1 MINIFEKYNKLTD
14 EERKD
19 IEDLYIVHQLYKQL
33 ENSDEV
39 DLTKLEY
46 KILFNKVKECFNVS
60 NIDVREIIKR
70 IIEILK
76 CVDKTISDID
86 DLELEELVDLISNKD
101 SDFKTIEHKKDILFA
116 ITTARFYCLLLKYEG
131 QYMLVCEKNDG
142 TQYQRRFKNE
152 FDSILKD
159 LSDLGYNNYWQVLNA
174 KDYGIPQNRE
184 RVFIISIRKDIDNGK
199 FTFPETIP
207 LQLKLKDL
215 LEDVVDDKYY
225 LTEKGIG
232 RLIKKNNKLIRNN
245 DNPDVSSCII
255 AGYYK
260 MDGRNNQYISEQNK
274 PKRIGGIYDTEER
287 KRQAGSI
294 YDSNAISPTLTTMFP
309 GGDKQPFVLVN
320 EGTKKGTSEA
330 REGDSINIS
339 YPNNMRK
346 RGRVGKEVSQTI
358 LTSPNMAVVENA
370 NKPICLNANKNV
382 SIQDRIY
389 DEEGI
394 STTVTASEFKPKI
407 AERKMFN
414 PYNDKEIKD
423 IAPTQT
429 ANCGNSYSSAA
440 VLISEDGT
448 TFMRIRKLTPLECW
462 RLMGFDDK
470 DFYKAK
476 DSGISDTQLYRQA
489 GNSIVVNVLEKIIE
503 GLLK

>member
-1 MINIFEKYNKLTD
+1 MIKLLSLFTGIGAFEKALERLNIKYDLVGFSEIDKHAIKSYCAIHNVTEDKNYGDISKINENELPDFDIMTWGFPCQDISIAGKLKGIKEGET
-14 EERKD
+14 RSG
-19 IEDLYIVHQLYKQL
+19 LYYEGYRILK
-33 ENSDEV
+33 
-39 DLTKLEY
+39 TK
-46 KILFNKVKECFNVS
+46 KPKVS
-60 NIDVREIIKR
+60 
-70 IIEILK
+70 IIEN
-76 CVDKTISDID
+76 V
-86 DLELEELVDLISNKD
+86 
-101 SDFKTIEHKKDILFA
+101 
-116 ITTARFYCLLLKYEG
+116 
-131 QYMLVCEKNDG
+131 KNL
-142 TQYQRRFKNE
+142 TSKRFKNE

-199 FTFPETIP
+199 FIFPEKIQ

-215 LEDVVDDKYY
+215 LEEVVDNKYY

-232 RLIKKNNKLIRNN
+232 RLIKRNNKLIRNN
-245 DNPDVSSCII
+245 ENPDVSSCII
-255 AGYYK
+255 AGYHK
-260 MDGRNNQYISEQNK
+260 MDGRNNQYISEENK
-274 PKRIGGIYDTEER
+274 PKRIGGIYDTDER
-287 KRQAGSI
+287 KRQAGGI
-294 YDSNAISPTLTTMFP
+294 YDPNAISPTLTTMFP

-320 EGTKKGTSEA
+320 EGTKKGSSEA

-339 YPNNMRK
+339 YPNNMKK

-370 NKPICLNANKNV
+370 NKPICLNANKKV

-394 STTVTASEFKPKI
+394 SATVTASEFRPKI

-414 PYNDKEIKD
+414 SYNNKEIKD

-429 ANCGNSYSSAA
+429 TNCGSSTSSAA
-440 VLISEDGT
+440 VLISENGSNYLK
-448 TFMRIRKLTPLECW
+448 IRKLTPLECW
-462 RLMGFDDK
+462 RLMGFDDE

-476 DSGISDTQLYRQA
+476 NVGISDTQLYRQA
-489 GNSIVVNVLEKIIE
+489 GNSIVVNVLEEIFKT
-503 GLLK
+503 LLNLKLKNE

>member
-1 MINIFEKYNKLTD
+1 MIKLLSLFTGIGAFEKALERLNIKYDLVGFSEIDKHAIKSYCAIHNVTEDKNYGDISKINENELPDFDIMTWGFPCQDISIAGKLKGIKEGET
-14 EERKD
+14 RSG
-19 IEDLYIVHQLYKQL
+19 LYYEGYRILK
-33 ENSDEV
+33 
-39 DLTKLEY
+39 TK
-46 KILFNKVKECFNVS
+46 KPKVS
-60 NIDVREIIKR
+60 
-70 IIEILK
+70 IIEN
-76 CVDKTISDID
+76 V
-86 DLELEELVDLISNKD
+86 
-101 SDFKTIEHKKDILFA
+101 
-116 ITTARFYCLLLKYEG
+116 
-131 QYMLVCEKNDG
+131 KNL
-142 TQYQRRFKNE
+142 TSKRFKNE

-199 FTFPETIP
+199 FIFPEKIQ

-215 LEDVVDDKYY
+215 LEEVVDNKYY

-232 RLIKKNNKLIRNN
+232 RLIKRNNKLIRNN
-245 DNPDVSSCII
+245 ENPDVSSCII
-255 AGYYK
+255 AGYHK
-260 MDGRNNQYISEQNK
+260 MDGRNNQYISEENK
-274 PKRIGGIYDTEER
+274 PKRIGGIYDTDER
-287 KRQAGSI
+287 KRQAGGI
-294 YDSNAISPTLTTMFP
+294 YDPNAISPTLTTMFP

-320 EGTKKGTSEA
+320 EGTKKGSSEA

-339 YPNNMRK
+339 YPNNMKK

-370 NKPICLNANKNV
+370 NKPICLNANKKV

-394 STTVTASEFKPKI
+394 SATVTASEFRPKI

-414 PYNDKEIKD
+414 SYNNKEIKD

-429 ANCGNSYSSAA
+429 ANCGSTTSSAA
-440 VLISEDGT
+440 VLISEDGSNYLK
-448 TFMRIRKLTPLECW
+448 IRKLTPLECW
-462 RLMGFDDK
+462 RLMGFDDE

-476 DSGISDTQLYRQA
+476 NVGISDTQLYRQA
-489 GNSIVVNVLEKIIE
+489 GNSIVVNVLEEIFKT
-503 GLLK
+503 LLNLKLKNE

>member
-1 MINIFEKYNKLTD
+1 MIKLLSLFTGIGAFEKALERLNVDYELVGFSEIDKYAIKSYCAIHNVTEDKNYGDISKIDENKLPD
-14 EERKD
+14 FD
-19 IEDLYIVHQLYKQL
+19 IMTWGFPCQDISIAGKLKGIQEGKTRSGLYYEGYRILKA
-33 ENSDEV
+33 
-39 DLTKLEY
+39 KKP
-46 KILFNKVKECFNVS
+46 KIS
-60 NIDVREIIKR
+60 
-70 IIEILK
+70 IIENVKNLTSK
-76 CVDKTISDID
+76 R
-86 DLELEELVDLISNKD
+86 
-101 SDFKTIEHKKDILFA
+101 FA
-116 ITTARFYCLLLKYEG
+116 
-131 QYMLVCEKNDG
+131 
-142 TQYQRRFKNE
+142 NE
-152 FDSILKD
+152 FGSILKD

-184 RVFIISIRKDIDNGK
+184 RVFIISIRKDIDNYK
-199 FTFPETIP
+199 FTFPKKIP

-215 LEDVVDDKYY
+215 LEEVVDDKYY

-232 RLIKKNNKLIRNN
+232 RLIKMNNKLIRNN
-245 DNPDVSSCII
+245 DNPEISSCII
-255 AGYYK
+255 AGYHK

-294 YDSNAISPTLTTMFP
+294 YDPNAISPTLTTMFP

-339 YPNNMRK
+339 YPNNMKK

-370 NKPICLNANKNV
+370 NKPICLNANKKV

-394 STTVTASEFKPKI
+394 AATVTASEFRSKV

-423 IAPTQT
+423 VAPTQT
-429 ANCGNSYSSAA
+429 ANCGCSTSSAA
-440 VLISEDGT
+440 VLISEDGKNYLK
-448 TFMRIRKLTPLECW
+448 IRKLTPLECW
-462 RLMGFDDK
+462 RLMGFDDI

-476 DSGISDTQLYRQA
+476 KVGISDTQLYRQA
-489 GNSIVVNVLEKIIE
+489 GNSIVVNVLQNIFGNLSKVI
-503 GLLK
+503 G

>member
-1 MINIFEKYNKLTD
+1 MIKLLSLFTGIGAFEKALERLNIKYDLVGFSEIDKHAIKSYCAIHNVTEDKNYGDISKINENELPDFDIMTWGFPCQDISIAGKLKGIKEGET
-14 EERKD
+14 RSG
-19 IEDLYIVHQLYKQL
+19 LYYEGYRILK
-33 ENSDEV
+33 
-39 DLTKLEY
+39 TK
-46 KILFNKVKECFNVS
+46 KPKVS
-60 NIDVREIIKR
+60 
-70 IIEILK
+70 IIEN
-76 CVDKTISDID
+76 V
-86 DLELEELVDLISNKD
+86 
-101 SDFKTIEHKKDILFA
+101 
-116 ITTARFYCLLLKYEG
+116 
-131 QYMLVCEKNDG
+131 KNL
-142 TQYQRRFKNE
+142 TSKRFKNE

-199 FTFPETIP
+199 FIFPEKIQ

-215 LEDVVDDKYY
+215 LEEVVDNKYY

-232 RLIKKNNKLIRNN
+232 RLIKRNNKLIRNN
-245 DNPDVSSCII
+245 ENPDVSSCII
-255 AGYYK
+255 AGYHK
-260 MDGRNNQYISEQNK
+260 MDGRNNQYISEENK
-274 PKRIGGIYDTEER
+274 PKRIGGIYDTDER
-287 KRQAGSI
+287 KRQAGGI
-294 YDSNAISPTLTTMFP
+294 YDPNAISPTLTTMFP

-320 EGTKKGTSEA
+320 EGTKKGSSEA

-339 YPNNMRK
+339 YPNNMKK

-370 NKPICLNANKNV
+370 NKPICLNANKKV

-394 STTVTASEFKPKI
+394 SATVTASEFRPKI

-414 PYNDKEIKD
+414 SYNNKEIKD

-429 ANCGNSYSSAA
+429 TNCGSTTSSAA
-440 VLISEDGT
+440 VLISEDGSNYLK
-448 TFMRIRKLTPLECW
+448 IRKLTPLECW
-462 RLMGFDDK
+462 RLMGFDDE

-476 DSGISDTQLYRQA
+476 NVGISDTQLYRQA
-489 GNSIVVNVLEKIIE
+489 GNSIVVNVLEEIFKT
-503 GLLK
+503 LLNLKLKNE

>member
-1 MINIFEKYNKLTD
+1 MIKLFSLFSGIGAFEKAL
-14 EERKD
+14 ERLK
-19 IEDLYIVHQLYKQL
+19 V
-33 ENSDEV
+33 
-39 DLTKLEY
+39 EY
-46 KILFNKVKECFNVS
+46 ELVGFSEIDKYAIKSYCAIHNVS
-60 NIDVREIIKR
+60 EDKNYGDIKLINENALPVFDIMTWGFPCQDISIAGKLR
-70 IIEILK
+70 GIKEGETRSGLYYEGYRILKAKMPKVSIIENVKNLTSK
-76 CVDKTISDID
+76 
-86 DLELEELVDLISNKD
+86 
-101 SDFKTIEHKKDILFA
+101 
-116 ITTARFYCLLLKYEG
+116 RFS
-131 QYMLVCEKNDG
+131 
-142 TQYQRRFKNE
+142 NE
-152 FDSILKD
+152 FNSILKD

-184 RVFIISIRKDIDNGK
+184 RVFIISIRKDVDNNK
-199 FTFPETIP
+199 FTFPDKIP
-207 LQLKLKDL
+207 LQLKLKNI
-215 LEDVVDDKYY
+215 LEEVVDDKYY

-245 DNPDVSSCII
+245 DNPEVSSCII
-255 AGYYK
+255 AGYHK
-260 MDGRNNQYISEQNK
+260 MDGRNNQYVSEENK

-287 KRQAGSI
+287 KRQAGSV
-294 YDSNAISPTLTTMFP
+294 YDPNSISPTLTTMFP

-320 EGTKKGTSEA
+320 EGTKKGSSEA

-339 YPNNMRK
+339 YPNNMKK

-370 NKPICLNANKNV
+370 NKPICLNANKKV

-394 STTVTASEFKPKI
+394 SATVTASEFRPRI

-414 PYNDKEIKD
+414 SYNDREIKD

-429 ANCGNSYSSAA
+429 ANCGCSTSSAA
-440 VLISEDGT
+440 VLISEDGKSYLK
-448 TFMRIRKLTPLECW
+448 IRKLTPLECW

-476 DSGISDTQLYRQA
+476 NVGISDTQLYRQA
-489 GNSIVVNVLEKIIE
+489 GNSIVVNVLQFIFGNLSKVIC
-503 GLLK
+503 